1 MTSLSKT
8 EEYALRA
15 VIYLAR
21 NKSDQPRRATE
32 IADAIDLPANYL
44 SKILHQLARHGLVT
58 SERGPYGGFRLA
70 APAEETTL
78 AEVIEP
84 FGGVAESQRCLLGR
98 PECSDDNPCGAHEH
112 WKAVKQAIAAFFAET
127 TVADVIGN
135 QRGDDTSRWEP
146 KS

>member
-21 NKSDQPRRATE
+21 ARDHDTPHRATE
-32 IADAIDLPANYL
+32 IAEAIDLPANYL
-44 SKILHQLARHGLVT
+44 SKILHQLARQGLVT

-70 APAEETTL
+70 APPEQTML

-84 FGGVAESQRCLLGR
+84 FGGVGESQRCLLGR
-98 PECSDDNPCGAHEH
+98 PECSDENPCGAHEH
-112 WKAVKQAIAAFFAET
+112 WKAARAAIGRFFAET
-127 TVADVIGN
+127 TVADVIGQN
-135 QRGDDTSRWEP
+135 HRKNGS
-146 KS
+146 